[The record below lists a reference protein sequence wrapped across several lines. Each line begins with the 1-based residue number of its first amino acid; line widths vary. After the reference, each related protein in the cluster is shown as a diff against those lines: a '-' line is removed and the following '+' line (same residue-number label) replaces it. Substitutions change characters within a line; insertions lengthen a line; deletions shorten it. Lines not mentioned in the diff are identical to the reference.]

1 MIHSLGPYLFVLIDI
16 EQLLATYSKGVSST
30 HVRDRVCSE
39 GASCLSRVSIT
50 GIMSVG
56 TAGVVGMF
64 MGQSISTPNCTS
76 VTINSTNCFSTQ
88 SPTGVSKSLLM
99 PLTLAPSSWQLDLT
113 LTLLQE
119 VSEETLLVT
128 LAEKH
133 LDIKLTNI
141 PSMVSVVS
149 I

>member
-1 MIHSLGPYLFVLIDI
+1 
-16 EQLLATYSKGVSST
+16 
-30 HVRDRVCSE
+30 
-39 GASCLSRVSIT
+39 
-50 GIMSVG
+50 MSVG

-64 MGQSISTPNCTS
+64 MGQSISTPNYTS

-113 LTLLQE
+113 LTSLQGE
-119 VSEETLLVT
+119 VSEKALLVT

-141 PSMVSVVS
+141 PSIVSVVS

>member
-1 MIHSLGPYLFVLIDI
+1 
-16 EQLLATYSKGVSST
+16 
-30 HVRDRVCSE
+30 
-39 GASCLSRVSIT
+39 
-50 GIMSVG
+50 MSVG

-64 MGQSISTPNCTS
+64 MGQSISTPNYTS

-119 VSEETLLVT
+119 VSEEALLVT